1 MTLEEVTQELDKL
14 NIDVLSLRVI
24 RLLEKKLKK

>member
-14 NIDVLSLRVI
+14 NIEVLSLRVI